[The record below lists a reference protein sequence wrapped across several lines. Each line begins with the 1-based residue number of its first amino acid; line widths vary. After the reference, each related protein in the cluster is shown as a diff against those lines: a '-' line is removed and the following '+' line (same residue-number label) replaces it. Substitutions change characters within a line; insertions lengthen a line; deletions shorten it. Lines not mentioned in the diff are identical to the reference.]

1 MFGLSTQRRGARET
15 REAPDVVFVGF
26 VGGTGG
32 ASSIMRELAAGLQAR
47 GLRTR
52 IVVPAW
58 DGTIALAHSAE
69 GLGVSVE
76 RVASLRMERGW
87 RRSILEAAHFI
98 RRHRAPVVHYHLSD
112 DYLEPA
118 FLRAMNL
125 LRPPRAFASMH
136 CPYPRPGA
144 DAQIRMWARLAPRHF
159 RRVICVSRESRAR
172 QIRNGLPPAL
182 TTLIYNAVDVTRF
195 GAGDASV
202 ARRALP
208 NVPAHAPLVIF
219 TARMDE
225 QKQPLAAV
233 AAFAKVAPE
242 FPDAQLVM
250 AGCGPLEDATRA
262 AADASGCGGRV
273 HLVGHQINIPDWLAA
288 ATVWLLPTL
297 GEGFS
302 MGVIEA
308 MAAGCA
314 IVSTRC
320 AGNDEVLV
328 DGENALMVPV
338 GDVDA
343 MAAALRH
350 ALADGAL
357 RARLGA
363 SARADAQ
370 RYSMDAAVEQH
381 LACYGLASHGAESR
395 ARSRDVA

>member
-1 MFGLSTQRRGARET
+1 MLGLTART
-15 REAPDVVFVGF
+15 HDAPDIMFVGF

-32 ASSIMRELAAGLQAR
+32 ASSFMRELAAGIQAR

-52 IVVPAW
+52 LVVPAW
-58 DGTIALAHSAE
+58 EGTIALADSAAQ
-69 GLGVSVE
+69 LGVPVE
-76 RVASLRMERGW
+76 RSESLRMERGW
-87 RRSILEAAHFI
+87 RRSILEAAQFI

-112 DYLEPA
+112 DYMEPA
-118 FLRAMNL
+118 FLRAMDL

-136 CPYPRPGA
+136 CPYARPGA
-144 DAQIRMWARLAPRHF
+144 DAQIRLWARQAPRHF

-182 TTLIYNAVDVTRF
+182 TTLIYNAVDVARF
-195 GAGDASV
+195 GSGDASI

-208 NVPAHAPLVIF
+208 GVPADAPLVIS
-219 TARMDE
+219 TARIEE

-233 AAFAKVAPE
+233 AAFARIASE
-242 FPDAQLVM
+242 FADAQLVM
-250 AGCGPLEDATRA
+250 VGRGPLEDATRA
-262 AADASGCGGRV
+262 AADASGFGGRV
-273 HLVGHQINIPDWLAA
+273 HLVGHQINVPDWLAA

-302 MGVIEA
+302 MAVIEA
-308 MAAGCA
+308 MAAGCP

-328 DGENALMVPV
+328 DGENALTVPV
-338 GDVDA
+338 GDAEA
-343 MAAALRH
+343 MAAALRR
-350 ALADGAL
+350 ALADAGL

-363 SARADAQ
+363 SARAAAG

-381 LACYGLASHGAESR
+381 LACYGLASHGAGSP
-395 ARSRDVA
+395 ARSCDVA